1 MDEDQAMLEEN
12 IKKQQELLLD
22 ESMDP
27 EKKKQLRLIL
37 DSEKRNLEMLMDAKK
52 QLELMK
58 KDTKPFINYTP
69 PNYYRPQL
77 EYETD
82 EQYKQR
88 QDSYKEYNELTKY
101 FRDIDGY
108 TGDKEEIRKAIDK
121 YREHIV
127 NMPE

>member
-1 MDEDQAMLEEN
+1 
-12 IKKQQELLLD
+12 
-22 ESMDP
+22 
-27 EKKKQLRLIL
+27 
-37 DSEKRNLEMLMDAKK
+37 MLMDAKK

-88 QDSYKEYNELTKY
+88 QDSYKEYKTINVKVLSDHRY
-101 FRDIDGY
+101 NYISSHSVVLQCRQRSRDSDLAP
-108 TGDKEEIRKAIDK
+108 TPQVQFWLFVMNLNKRLLLSE
-121 YREHIV
+121 
-127 NMPE
+127 